1 MRKDAPS
8 GQKRLPFGGT
18 SLRRLC
24 LGPSARGR
32 LGHGSARCVTSAI
45 GPHAS
50 NIARV
55 MYSTRVFTLAAKP
68 AIDLRGRKI
77 DADSGPDRL
86 HFSYMA
92 WEGFSMR
99 IHNQFAFADG
109 MRLLRQAQ
117 RTNGVGYVI
126 IGS

>member
-1 MRKDAPS
+1 MRADPGLLASPTRAAGWAS
-8 GQKRLPFGGT
+8 GRAACPAIPFPRFANRHT
-18 SLRRLC
+18 L
-24 LGPSARGR
+24 AV
-32 LGHGSARCVTSAI
+32 AVT
-45 GPHAS
+45 